1 MVAVIK
7 TGNSLH
13 RAFNYNENKVKE
25 GFAKCIGQGN
35 YPIGVEKMSASMK
48 LNRLLKRAEL
58 NQNVKRNSV
67 HISLNF
73 DPSEKISD
81 VKMRAIA
88 SSYMKQIGF
97 GGQPYLVYRHL
108 DSGHPHLHI
117 VSVKIRADGSR
128 IDMNNIGRNQSEAAR
143 KAIEETFGLVKAQQR
158 KQVSYKLKPV
168 NATKVQYGKSA
179 TKRAIQN
186 VLEHVLDKYKYNS
199 LPQLNAILNQYNV
212 TADRGNEN
220 SRVFRNGGLIYKVLD
235 KQRNPI
241 GVPIKASL
249 FYNKP
254 TLKNLEKRFSANKTR
269 KATIDK
275 IRLKN
280 TIDKVLFNTEN
291 SSLDDFVKT
300 LSKIGVHTILRQ
312 SEEGKLY
319 GITFV
324 DHRTHS
330 VFNGSE
336 LGKAYSANAIAE
348 RCRIS
353 EVTEPNLLRHSARK
367 PEVGLQPQATAAA
380 ETKDVLRH
388 EDIASPFSSS
398 ENLLEILVQ
407 PEQVSDY
414 LPYHLKKKRKKK
426 KKKRS

>member
-25 GFAKCIGQGN
+25 GLAKCIGQGN
-35 YPIGVEKMSASMK
+35 YPITVEKMSLSMK
-48 LNRLLKRAEL
+48 LNRLLKLAEL

-73 DPSEKISD
+73 DPSEKLSNN
-81 VKMRAIA
+81 KLMAIA
-88 SSYMKQIGF
+88 HSYMEKLGF
-97 GGQPYLVYRHL
+97 GRQPYLVYRHY
-108 DSGHPHLHI
+108 DSGHPHIHLVTTNIEANGNRIGLHHLG
-117 VSVKIRADGSR
+117 IRK
-128 IDMNNIGRNQSEAAR
+128 SEPAR
-143 KAIEETFGLVKAQQR
+143 KIIEKDFGLVRAEAQ
-158 KQVSYKLKPV
+158 KQPSHVLEPV
-168 NATKVQYGKSA
+168 AIGKVQYGKSA

-186 VLEHVLDKYKYNS
+186 VLEHVLDKYKYSS
-199 LPQLNAILNQYNV
+199 LPQLNAILNQYNITV
-212 TADRGNEN
+212 DRGHEN
-220 SRVFRNGGLIYKVLD
+220 SRVFQNGGLLYKVLD
-235 KQRNPI
+235 SQGNPI

-254 TLKNLEKRFSANKTR
+254 ILKNLEKKFAGNKAR
-269 KATIDK
+269 KTPIDK
-275 IRLKN
+275 NRLKN
-280 TIDKVLFNTEN
+280 AIDKVLFKTGN
-291 SSLDDFVKT
+291 SSLEVFVKT
-300 LSKIGVHTILRQ
+300 LSKMGIHVVLRQ

-330 VFNGSE
+330 VLNGSE
-336 LGKAYSANAIAE
+336 LGKAYSAKSISE
-348 RCRIS
+348 RCGIR
-353 EVTEPNLLRHSARK
+353 EVPEPNLLRHSAQK

-380 ETKDVLRH
+380 ETKDTPQLEGTTTSLSTV
-388 EDIASPFSSS
+388 

-407 PEQVSDY
+407 AEQVSNY

-426 KKKRS
+426 KKRS

>member
-35 YPIGVEKMSASMK
+35 YPIGVEKMSVSMK

-58 NQNVKRNSV
+58 NRNVKRNSV

-81 VKMRAIA
+81 DKMMAIA

-97 GGQPYLVYRHL
+97 GEQPYLVYRHL

-128 IDMNNIGRNQSEAAR
+128 IDMNNIGRNQSETAR
-143 KAIEETFGLVKAQQR
+143 KAIEETFGLVKAQQQ
-158 KQVSYKLKPV
+158 KEVSYKLKPV

-186 VLEHVLDKYKYNS
+186 VLEHVLDRYKCNS
-199 LPQLNAILNQYNV
+199 LSQLNAVLNQYNV
-212 TADRGNEN
+212 TADRGGEN
-220 SRVFRNGGLIYKVLD
+220 SRVFQNGGLLYKVLD
-235 KQRNPI
+235 ENRNPI

-254 TLKNLEKRFSANKTR
+254 TLKNLEKKFAGNQVK
-269 KATIDK
+269 KKPIDK

-280 TIDKVLFNTEN
+280 AIDKILFKTGDN
-291 SSLDDFVKT
+291 SLEVFVKE
-300 LSKIGVHTILRQ
+300 LGKIGVHVILRQ
-312 SEEGKLY
+312 NDQGRFY
-319 GITFV
+319 GITFI

-336 LGKAYSANAIAE
+336 LGKTYSAKAITE
-348 RCRIS
+348 RCGVR
-353 EVTEPNLLRHSARK
+353 EVPEPNLLRHSARK

-388 EDIASPFSSS
+388 EDIASPLSSS
-398 ENLLEILVQ
+398 KNLLEILVQ